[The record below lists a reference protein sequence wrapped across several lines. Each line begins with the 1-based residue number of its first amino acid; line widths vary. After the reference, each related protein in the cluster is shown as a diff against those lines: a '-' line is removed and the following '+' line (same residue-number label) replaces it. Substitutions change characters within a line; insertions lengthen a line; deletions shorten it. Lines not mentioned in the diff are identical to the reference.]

1 MKDEVGGQGSEARG
15 EVGKALT
22 GIINRF
28 SIKDRFIQVPENIL
42 QWKLLLDDAYTV
54 LMTTHI
60 WPHCFQKT

>member
-28 SIKDRFIQVPENIL
+28 SIKDLIYSSTRKHSTME
-42 QWKLLLDDAYTV
+42 TV
-54 LMTTHI
+54 I
-60 WPHCFQKT
+60 R